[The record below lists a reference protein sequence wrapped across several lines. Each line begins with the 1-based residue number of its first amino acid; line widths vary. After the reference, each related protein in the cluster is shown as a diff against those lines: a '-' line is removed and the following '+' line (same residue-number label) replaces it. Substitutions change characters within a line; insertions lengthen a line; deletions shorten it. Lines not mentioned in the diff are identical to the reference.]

1 MHDPSKINQEMIK
14 ENALLNKRI
23 QEQEK
28 SEAERKRKEEALR
41 TSELRYQTIFKTTG
55 TATLIVA
62 NCSAC

>member
-55 TATLIVA
+55 TTTLIVA